1 MRSLRCD
8 HGENETHELGRR
20 VLGLTQATRSIS
32 VAFGSSSL
40 REENELSE
48 EGLEWDRRDHGLV
61 GPWGEV
67 HRPLITGPARVTECP
82 AANVRGVSVGYRW

>member
-48 EGLEWDRRDHGLV
+48 EDLEWDRRDHGLI
-61 GPWGEV
+61 GPWGESPQAV
-67 HRPLITGPARVTECP
+67 DHRVGPCDRVPC
-82 AANVRGVSVGYRW
+82 G